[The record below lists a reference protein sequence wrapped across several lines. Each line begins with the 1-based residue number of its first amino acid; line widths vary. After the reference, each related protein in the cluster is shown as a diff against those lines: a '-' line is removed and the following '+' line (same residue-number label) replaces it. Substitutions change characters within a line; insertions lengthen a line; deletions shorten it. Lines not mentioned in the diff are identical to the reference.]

1 MFFKEINDLS
11 SFFYPLKEQLE
22 KLNELSEKYNVSI
35 SKMALAYSLKQN
47 NIDQVLIG
55 IDSIKQLEDNFLAF
69 QYQLDEKLMSE
80 INAITIENDE
90 LLNPALW
97 K

>member
-1 MFFKEINDLS
+1 
-11 SFFYPLKEQLE
+11 
-22 KLNELSEKYNVSI
+22 
-35 SKMALAYSLKQN
+35 
-47 NIDQVLIG
+47 VLIG
-55 IDSIKQLEDNFLAF
+55 IDSIKQLEDNFSAF
-69 QYQLDEKLMSE
+69 QYQLDEKLISE